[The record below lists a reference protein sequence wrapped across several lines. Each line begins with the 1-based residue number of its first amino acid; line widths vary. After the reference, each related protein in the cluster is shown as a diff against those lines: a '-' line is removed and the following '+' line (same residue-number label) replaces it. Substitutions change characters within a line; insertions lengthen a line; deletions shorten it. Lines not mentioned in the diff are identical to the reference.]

1 MRRVALICPGRGTY
15 TRSELGILTRADR
28 PDPSGLR
35 RDLVARA
42 DRWRGRI
49 GRTSIS
55 DLDGADRFGSVHLK
69 GENAAAL
76 IYTAGAVDVASLAKD
91 LEVVCVC
98 GNSMGWY
105 TALHAGG
112 VFGFDDGLR
121 LADTMGGFQAEDG
134 VVGGQVIVSIVDDEW
149 RKDPVLANAVDGAVQ
164 QVSRDGHRAFPS
176 IELGGYRVLA
186 GDPDGVRLLL
196 QSLPKRQVGEREY
209 PFQLL
214 GHSAFHTPLME
225 PTSRRAYEAL
235 ADLEWRSPSVSVIDG
250 RGHVFRPL
258 TTAPDQLRDYTLG
271 HQVTQAYDFTTSLR
285 VALREFAPDALVLLG
300 PGDTLGGAIGMT
312 LVEEGWSGIRSKA
325 DFVARQKSQDPIVF
339 AMGRPEQRAAVV

>member
-1 MRRVALICPGRGTY
+1 MRRVALVCPGRGTY
-15 TRSELGILTRADR
+15 TRSELGILTHADR

-35 RDLVARA
+35 ADLVSRA
-42 DRWRGRI
+42 DLWRNQI

-55 DLDGADRFGSVHLK
+55 ELDSADRFGAVHLK

-76 IYTAGAVDVASLAKD
+76 IYTAGALDAASIAED

-105 TALHAGG
+105 TALHVAG

-134 VVGGQVIVSIVDDEW
+134 VVGGQVIVSVVDDEW
-149 RKDPVLANAVDGAVQ
+149 RNDPVLASAVDGAVQ
-164 QVSRDGHRAFPS
+164 QVVRDGHSAFAS

-186 GDPDGVRLLL
+186 GDQDGVRLLL

-225 PTSRRAYEAL
+225 PTSRRAYEVL
-235 ADLEWRSPSVSVIDG
+235 SDLRWRAPDVSVIDG

-258 TTAPDQLRDYTLG
+258 TTAPDHLRDYTLG
-271 HQVTQAYDFTTSLR
+271 HQVTRTYDFTTSLR

-312 LVEEGWSGIRSKA
+312 LVEEGWSGIRSRA
-325 DFVARQKSQDPIVF
+325 DFLARQKSDDPIVF